1 VWPDVDLALTLVSD
15 WTDPVPPGVRVA
27 GLLPSLG
34 VRDALAAASVLVLP
48 CRRAASGDMDGVPMV
63 LMEAM
68 AMGRPVVT
76 TSLSGIPE
84 LVDDSVGW
92 LVPPEDPVALV
103 QALREA
109 TRREECARRGE
120 RGPARLR
127 ERGFT
132 LADQVNGVLSAWGA
146 VRG

>member
-1 VWPDVDLALTLVSD
+1 M
-15 WTDPVPPGVRVA
+15 
-27 GLLPSLG
+27 
-34 VRDALAAASVLVLP
+34 AAASVLVLP

-84 LVDDSVGW
+84 LVDASVGW
-92 LVPPEDPVALV
+92 LVPPEDPAALV
-103 QALREA
+103 RALREA
-109 TRREECARRGE
+109 TSREECARRGE

-127 ERGFT
+127 ERRFT
-132 LADQVNGVLSAWGA
+132 LEDQVAGVLAAWGA
-146 VRG
+146 DRG

>member
-1 VWPDVDLALTLVSD
+1 VDLPLTLVSD
-15 WTDPVPPGVRVA
+15 WTGPVPPRVHVA

-34 VRDALAAASVLVLP
+34 VRDAMASASVLVLP

-109 TRREECARRGE
+109 TSRDECAQRGAN
-120 RGPARLR
+120 GPARLR
-127 ERGFT
+127 DRGFT
-132 LADQVNGVLSAWGA
+132 LADQAAGVLSAWGA
-146 VRG
+146 VAG